1 MGYVRQ
7 RSGFGVYFRAKPSP
21 KLKPSLPQRSRI
33 MGYLVMTERGVD
45 TALALF
51 IFLILLFLSRYPVRL
66 NRNTRVHAVVYA
78 VFFLS
83 STVAL
88 LLRTLLGMRVAA
100 SVNTALIIFSACS
113 VLAWLIFLT
122 PAGEKIQDKQS
133 RMEPEQE
140 KRLLGQLDVLNATLL
155 RVSRQQMR

>member
-1 MGYVRQ
+1 
-7 RSGFGVYFRAKPSP
+7 
-21 KLKPSLPQRSRI
+21 
-33 MGYLVMTERGVD
+33 
-45 TALALF
+45 
-51 IFLILLFLSRYPVRL
+51 
-66 NRNTRVHAVVYA
+66 VVYA

-113 VLAWLIFLT
+113 VLAWLVFLT